1 MVGFI
6 WANESLSKATGL
18 SEGSFGW
25 VAQDRQN
32 ANTLLAVVLLQAVLF
47 AEARLPAGH
56 ACGLIGIGNGRGH
69 GLVDMTTPPAAHK
82 VERVEHVDHGV
93 GINVAHQLDNVLTLV
108 GRDNGVQ
115 QVHLFAAI
123 SADDLGAANAV
134 LKMVYVGSHD
144 LVCLTRRDLQR
155 HAIVATIE
163 TVDGLGRNK
172 LEHDGISRLVPAK
185 HKAKDRQDKAVETK
199 DDAPDGL
206 ARVVGNPQRD
216 KVGAADEARA
226 IADEHNVV
234 LMDATTVLHMPLYQE
249 LRRRMDAG
257 EFGRMNLAQL
267 NFGSYKEY
275 GDLTNRFYNRNL
287 AGGAML
293 DIGVYAL
300 SVMRL
305 FMASQPAEV
314 VSLGNTCETGVD
326 VAGGIVCR
334 NAEQQLGVVSLT
346 LHSKQPK
353 RSVISFDKCY
363 IEVNEYPRADHATIV
378 WTADGHREEVHAG
391 TEAYAL
397 CYEMADLEQAVAGD
411 DSKRELLDYA
421 SDVMELMTKL
431 RADWGV
437 VYPEEE

>member
-1 MVGFI
+1 MADSKQAPLDAEAAAKAAFASVQDQPFPNDI
-6 WANESLSKATGL
+6 FTTPELRWAVIGCGVIANQMAQSLALAGRKLAGVANRTLSKA
-18 SEGSFGW
+18 
-25 VAQDRQN
+25 
-32 ANTLLAVVLLQAVLF
+32 QAF
-47 AEARLPAGH
+47 AEQYGVEKVYETVEDLYADPNIDAVY
-56 ACGLIGIGNGRGH
+56 I
-69 GLVDMTTPPAAHK
+69 TTPHNTHITYLRAALAAGK
-82 VERVEHVDHGV
+82 HVLCEKA
-93 GINVAHQLDNVLTLV
+93 ITL
-108 GRDNGVQ
+108 N
-115 QVHLFAAI
+115 
-123 SADDLGAANAV
+123 SAEL
-134 LKMVYVGSHD
+134 
-144 LVCLTRRDLQR
+144 
-155 HAIVATIE
+155 
-163 TVDGLGRNK
+163 
-172 LEHDGISRLVPAK
+172 
-185 HKAKDRQDKAVETK
+185 
-199 DDAPDGL
+199 
-206 ARVVGNPQRD
+206 
-216 KVGAADEARA
+216 DEARA

-249 LRRRMDAG
+249 LRRRMDVG
-257 EFGRMNLAQL
+257 EFGHMNLAQL

-275 GDLTNRFYNRNL
+275 GDLTNRFYNLNL
-287 AGGAML
+287 AGGVML

-363 IEVNEYPRADHATIV
+363 IEVNDYPRADHATIV

-397 CYEMADLEQAVAGD
+397 CYEMADLEKAVAGD
-411 DSKRELLDYA
+411 DSKRELLGYA

>member
-1 MVGFI
+1 MADSKQAPLDAEAAAKAAFASVQDKRFPNDI
-6 WANESLSKATGL
+6 FTAPELRWAVIGCGVIANQMAQSLALAGRKLAGVANRTLSKA
-18 SEGSFGW
+18 
-25 VAQDRQN
+25 
-32 ANTLLAVVLLQAVLF
+32 QAF
-47 AEARLPAGH
+47 AEQYGVEKVYETVEDLYADPNIDAVY
-56 ACGLIGIGNGRGH
+56 I
-69 GLVDMTTPPAAHK
+69 TTPHNTHITYLRAALAAGK
-82 VERVEHVDHGV
+82 HVLCEKA
-93 GINVAHQLDNVLTLV
+93 ITL
-108 GRDNGVQ
+108 N
-115 QVHLFAAI
+115 
-123 SADDLGAANAV
+123 SAEL
-134 LKMVYVGSHD
+134 
-144 LVCLTRRDLQR
+144 
-155 HAIVATIE
+155 
-163 TVDGLGRNK
+163 
-172 LEHDGISRLVPAK
+172 
-185 HKAKDRQDKAVETK
+185 
-199 DDAPDGL
+199 
-206 ARVVGNPQRD
+206 
-216 KVGAADEARA
+216 DEARA

-249 LRRRMDAG
+249 LRRRMDDG
-257 EFGRMNLAQL
+257 EFGHMNLAQL

-326 VAGGIVCR
+326 VASGIVCR

-363 IEVNEYPRADHATIV
+363 IEVNEYTRADHATIV
-378 WTADGHREEVHAG
+378 WTADGRREEVRAG

-397 CYEMADLEQAVAGD
+397 CYEMADLEKAVAGD
-411 DSKRELLDYA
+411 DSKCELLGYA